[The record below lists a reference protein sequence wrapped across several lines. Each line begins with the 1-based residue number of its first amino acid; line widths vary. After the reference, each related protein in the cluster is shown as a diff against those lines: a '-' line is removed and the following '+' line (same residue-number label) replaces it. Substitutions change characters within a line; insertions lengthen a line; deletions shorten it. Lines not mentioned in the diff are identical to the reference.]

1 MVHSGVRRRGG
12 RRRIDQYWRYH
23 HGACLH
29 RRWPAVPDPD
39 PNLSVQE
46 VRAQFAEFFPELVN
60 ADARE
65 EAKGDDTLITFTKRI
80 GTKGTAN
87 AVPRPQ
93 RAGPPPAPRPRH
105 RRNLAARAREAFG
118 RLRPGAPLGGP
129 DGTLDLDAAGRHE
142 PAIALAR
149 AEAQAYARATQRAVV
164 ALRRLPAR

>member
-1 MVHSGVRRRGG
+1 MARVFIVDG
-12 RRRIDQYWRYH
+12 RQF
-23 HGACLH
+23 
-29 RRWPAVPDPD
+29 PDPD

-93 RAGPPPAPRPRH
+93 RAGRRRQRPAPDIVETLRRVPEKRLAVFDLAPRPRWS
-105 RRNLAARAREAFG
+105 
-118 RLRPGAPLGGP
+118 
-129 DGTLDLDAAGRHE
+129 
-142 PAIALAR
+142 
-149 AEAQAYARATQRAVV
+149 
-164 ALRRLPAR
+164 